1 MTEDVAGAARRPAS
15 GVPGEHLAS
24 HDPRR
29 IGPYALLSRLGTGGM
44 GTVYLGRGPAGR
56 LVAVKV
62 IRPDLA
68 ADEEFRRRF
77 RQEVAAARRVAPFCT
92 AEVLDADPDAAA
104 PYLVTEFIDGL
115 RLDQAIARGGP
126 LMSSTLTGL
135 AVGVATAL
143 TAIHRAGLIH
153 RDLKPSNVL
162 LSLSGPRVIDFG
174 IAQAVAA
181 DSKAKPTSWGFG
193 SAGWMAPEQ
202 INGQSIGPAAD
213 VFTWGILMAY
223 AGTGRHPFG
232 EGQDIDLAYRTVS
245 AEPDLTGLVPPLYGV
260 VAAALAKDPDARPS
274 ARDLLLALVET
285 GPTGGAGLAPGEE
298 LLGLAA
304 DRADVMAGPVVAA
317 LTGPDLH
324 GPDLHGPDL
333 HGPGQQGP
341 GQQGQD
347 QGGAGQGRALP
358 RTRVA
363 PPGYGA
369 TNNGPTGQRPPGSRE
384 AAQGYVPP
392 NRGQAAHPGAPGEI
406 VSPRR
411 PSTPVGGERRWP
423 GGGPPGGGPGGPP
436 PARRRG
442 PGNRGS
448 RVGLW
453 LTVLLL
459 VLGAA
464 AIAAIALNP
473 GASSD
478 DGSGSSGTSKPT
490 APGTPTPTERVYRDG
505 SLEFIIKDLRCGVT
519 EIGVIIKKH
528 PDGQYCLVKV
538 SVHNTGNTARG
549 LVANQQFMFDQ
560 SGGKHEAYSGSR
572 WYFLESLWNSI
583 KPGGEVSG
591 TLVFDIP
598 SDAHPSRLEL
608 HDGLLG
614 DGVTIQL

>member
-15 GVPGEHLAS
+15 GVPGEPLAA

-92 AEVLDADPDAAA
+92 AEVLDADPDASA

-126 LMSSTLTGL
+126 LTSSTLTGL

-202 INGQSIGPAAD
+202 INGQPIGPAAD

-245 AEPDLTGLVPPLYGV
+245 AEPDLIGLAPPLYGL
-260 VAAALAKDPDARPS
+260 VAAALTKDPDGRPS

-285 GPTGGAGLAPGEE
+285 GPSGGAGLAPGEE

-317 LTGPDLH
+317 LTGPDQ
-324 GPDLHGPDL
+324 

-341 GQQGQD
+341 D
-347 QGGAGQGRALP
+347 QGGVGRAGGLP

-369 TNNGPTGQRPPGSRE
+369 AGHGPAGQRPPGARE
-384 AAQGYVPP
+384 AGQGQAAP
-392 NRGQAAHPGAPGEI
+392 NRGQAAAYPGASGGI

-411 PSTPVGGERRWP
+411 PSTPVGGERHWP

-473 GASSD
+473 GTSSD
-478 DGSGSSGTSKPT
+478 VGSGSSGTSATP
-490 APGTPTPTERVYRDG
+490 ATPTPTERVYRDG
-505 SLEFIIKDLRCGVT
+505 SLEFTIKDVRCGVT

-538 SVHNTGNTARG
+538 SVHNAGNTARG

-560 SGGKHEAYSGSR
+560 NGGKHEAYSSSR
-572 WYFLESLWNSI
+572 WYFPLESLWNSV
-583 KPGGEVSG
+583 KPDGEVSG

-598 SDAHPSRLEL
+598 SVAHPSRLEL

>member
-1 MTEDVAGAARRPAS
+1 VTEDVAGAARRPAS
-15 GVPGEHLAS
+15 GVPGEPLALY
-24 HDPRR
+24 DPRR
-29 IGPYALLSRLGTGGM
+29 VGPYAVLSRLGTGGM

-77 RQEVAAARRVAPFCT
+77 RQEVAAARLVAPFCT

-115 RLDQAIARGGP
+115 RLDQAITRGGP

-174 IAQAVAA
+174 IAQAVASG
-181 DSKAKPTSWGFG
+181 SKAKPTSWGFG

-202 INGQSIGPAAD
+202 INGQPIGPAAD

-245 AEPDLTGLVPPLYGV
+245 TEPDLTGLAPPLHGL
-260 VAAALAKDPDARPS
+260 VAAALAKNPDARPS

-285 GPTGGAGLAPGEE
+285 GPTGGASLSPGEE

-304 DRADVMAGPVVAA
+304 DRADVMAGPAVAA
-317 LTGPDLH
+317 LTGPS
-324 GPDLHGPDL
+324 
-333 HGPGQQGP
+333 
-341 GQQGQD
+341 QD
-347 QGGAGQGRALP
+347 GDGRAGALP

-369 TNNGPTGQRPPGSRE
+369 TEYGPEQARPP
-384 AAQGYVPP
+384 AAGRPAPGRAQPQP
-392 NRGQAAHPGAPGEI
+392 HRQPHPGQDAYGGARAGAPGVPAGI
-406 VSPRR
+406 ASPRR
-411 PSTPVGGERRWP
+411 PSTPVAGDRPWP
-423 GGGPPGGGPGGPP
+423 DRGMAGGGPGGPGP
-436 PARRRG
+436 LPRIPFGRRG
-442 PGNRGS
+442 PGSRGS
-448 RVGLW
+448 RIGLW
-453 LTVLLL
+453 LTVGLL
-459 VLGAA
+459 VLGAV
-464 AIAAIALNP
+464 AIIAIALNP
-473 GASSD
+473 GASD
-478 DGSGSSGTSKPT
+478 KIDAGTPGTANPT
-490 APGTPTPTERVYRDG
+490 APVTAGPTDHVYRDG
-505 SLEFIIKDLRCGVT
+505 ALEFTINEVRCRVT
-519 EIGVIIKKH
+519 EIGVLLKKH

-538 SVHNTGNTARG
+538 NVHNSGNTTLS

-560 SGGKHEAYSGSR
+560 TGGKHEAYSGSR
-572 WYFLESLWNSI
+572 WYFPLESLWNSI
-583 KPGGEVSG
+583 KPGADVSG

-614 DGVTIQL
+614 DGVTIQV

>member
-1 MTEDVAGAARRPAS
+1 MTEDVAGAQRRPAS
-15 GVPGEHLAS
+15 GVPGEPLAGY
-24 HDPRR
+24 DPRR
-29 IGPYALLSRLGTGGM
+29 VGPYALLSRLGTGGM
-44 GTVYLGRGPAGR
+44 GTVYLARGSAGR

-92 AEVLDADPDAAA
+92 AEVLDADPDASA
-104 PYLVTEFIDGL
+104 PYLVTEYIDGL
-115 RLDQAIARGGP
+115 RLDQAITRGGP
-126 LMSSTLTGL
+126 LLSSTLTGL

-181 DSKAKPTSWGFG
+181 DSMAKPTSWGFG

-202 INGQSIGPAAD
+202 INGQPIGPAAD

-245 AEPDLTGLVPPLYGV
+245 AAPDLTGLVPPLYGLI
-260 VAAALAKDPDARPS
+260 AAALAKDPDARPS

-285 GPTGGAGLAPGEE
+285 GPTGGAGRAPGEE

-317 LTGPDLH
+317 LTA
-324 GPDLHGPDL
+324 
-333 HGPGQQGP
+333 PGQG
-341 GQQGQD
+341 GGG
-347 QGGAGQGRALP
+347 QGGGGQGGPSQGAGGQARALP

-363 PPGYGA
+363 PPGYRSAGHGA
-369 TNNGPTGQRPPGSRE
+369 AGARPP
-384 AAQGYVPP
+384 A
-392 NRGQAAHPGAPGEI
+392 RGQDGYPSAPGGI
-406 VSPRR
+406 VAPRR
-411 PSTPVGGERRWP
+411 PSTPAGGDRGWP
-423 GGGPPGGGPGGPP
+423 GGGPAGPGGPP
-436 PARRRG
+436 PARGRG
-442 PGNRGS
+442 PGTRGS
-448 RVGLW
+448 RIGLW
-453 LTVLLL
+453 LTILLI
-459 VLGAA
+459 VLGAG
-464 AIAAIALNP
+464 AITAIALNP
-473 GASSD
+473 GASD
-478 DGSGSSGTSKPT
+478 QEGGRGGPTTSS
-490 APGTPTPTERVYRDG
+490 APGTPTPNERVYRDG
-505 SLEFIIKDLRCGVT
+505 SLEFAIKDLRCGVT
-519 EIGVIIKKH
+519 EIGLLIKKH

-538 SVHNTGNTARG
+538 SVHNAGSTSRG
-549 LVANQQFMFDQ
+549 LVANQQFMYDQ
-560 SGGKHEAYSGSR
+560 SGGKHEAYSGSH
-572 WYFLESLWNSI
+572 WYFPLDSLWNSI
-583 KPGGEVSG
+583 KPGGDVSG

-598 SDAHPSRLEL
+598 TVAHPSRLEL

-614 DGVTIQL
+614 NGVTIQL

>member
-15 GVPGEHLAS
+15 ELPGDPLAA
-24 HDPRR
+24 HDPHR
-29 IGPYALLSRLGTGGM
+29 IGPYSLLSRLGAGGM
-44 GTVYLGRGPAGR
+44 GTVYLGRGTAGR

-143 TAIHRAGLIH
+143 TAIHRAGLVH

-174 IAQAVAA
+174 IAQAVAHG
-181 DSKAKPTSWGFG
+181 SKAKPTSWGFG

-202 INGQSIGPAAD
+202 INGLPIGPAAD

-232 EGQDIDLAYRTVS
+232 EGKDIDLAYRTVS
-245 AEPDLTGLVPPLYGV
+245 GAPDLAGLVSPLHELV
-260 VAAALAKDPDARPS
+260 SAALAKDPDVRPS
-274 ARDLLLALVET
+274 ARDLLLALVER
-285 GPTGGAGLAPGEE
+285 GPSGGFDPSEE

-304 DRADVMAGPVVAA
+304 DKADVMASPAAAA
-317 LTGPDLH
+317 LTGPEA
-324 GPDLHGPDL
+324 
-333 HGPGQQGP
+333 
-341 GQQGQD
+341 
-347 QGGAGQGRALP
+347 GAALP

-369 TNNGPTGQRPPGSRE
+369 TGSRPAGYGDG
-384 AAQGYVPP
+384 AAGAPSGIVPP
-392 NRGQAAHPGAPGEI
+392 RP
-406 VSPRR
+406 
-411 PSTPVGGERRWP
+411 PSTPGARGRRWP
-423 GGGPPGGGPGGPP
+423 GGALGGFGSRGGAGPGGP
-436 PARRRG
+436 AGRW

-448 RVGLW
+448 RIGLW
-453 LTVLLL
+453 LTVALI
-459 VLGAA
+459 VLGAL
-464 AIAAIALNP
+464 AITLIALNP
-473 GASSD
+473 GAPVDSTLDQSP
-478 DGSGSSGTSKPT
+478 S
-490 APGTPTPTERVYRDG
+490 PTPAPTGSATPQAEVYPDG
-505 SLEFIIKDLRCGVT
+505 SLEFRVLNLQCGV
-519 EIGVIIKKH
+519 EQIALIGIIPKK
-528 PDGQYCLVKV
+528 PEGQYCLVKV
-538 SVHNTGNTARG
+538 EVRNVGSSTFRG
-549 LVANQQFMFDQ
+549 LAASRQLMFDR
-560 SGGKHEAYSGSR
+560 SGGQYEASGSSR
-572 WYFLESLWNSI
+572 LYFPLESLWNSV
-583 KPGGEVSG
+583 KPGEEVSG

-598 SDAHPSRLEL
+598 TDTSPARLEL
-608 HDGLLG
+608 NDSLLG
-614 DGVTIQL
+614 EGVTIPL